1 MCQQA
6 CTLNEKCS
14 RRNEKSK
21 KHGSRP
27 STIMKNDKNRNISK
41 FLKLIEN
48 INVSFSVSH
57 AIDLWFWKIR
67 MAEKRCSKF
76 EKLNFEKV
84 RKMRKGNDI
93 IHAKKIKNLY
103 FYRIATFWHVFGPGK
118 LYEFSRRKPGWR
130 FTAGLEFDNFSAIRF
145 GWNCHEVV

>member
-1 MCQQA
+1 MFDNSFSISIIFPQVQICQQA

-27 STIMKNDKNRNISK
+27 PKMMKNDKNRKFSK
-41 FLKLIEN
+41 ILKLIQN
-48 INVSFSVSH
+48 INVSFSVSND
-57 AIDLWFWKIR
+57 IDLWAGKNR

-84 RKMRKGNDI
+84 QKLRK
-93 IHAKKIKNLY
+93 
-103 FYRIATFWHVFGPGK
+103 
-118 LYEFSRRKPGWR
+118 
-130 FTAGLEFDNFSAIRF
+130 
-145 GWNCHEVV
+145 